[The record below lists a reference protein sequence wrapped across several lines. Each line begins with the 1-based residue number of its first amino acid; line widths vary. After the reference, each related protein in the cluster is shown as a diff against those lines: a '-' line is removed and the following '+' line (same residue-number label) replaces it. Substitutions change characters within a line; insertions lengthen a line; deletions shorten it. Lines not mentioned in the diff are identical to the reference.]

1 MRMTNSNSQIN
12 LPLNFNHKTGEE
24 LRQTR
29 TFIERSPPKKK
40 HKNHKKDFVSSLYT
54 DSPSN

>member
-12 LPLNFNHKTGEE
+12 LPLNFNHKTGTE

-29 TFIERSPPKKK
+29 TFIERSPKKK
-40 HKNHKKDFVSSLYT
+40 NTKTIKKDFVSSLYT